1 MLNEARPKK
10 VVGEANSKSGVAPPS
25 PLDGE
30 IPGDPSDMSFLLRD
44 TIAVLDYESHVYI
57 TMLPYIA

>member
-25 PLDGE
+25 PLNGG
-30 IPGDPSDMSFLLRD
+30 IPGDPSDMSILTRD
-44 TIAVLDYESHVYI
+44 TIGMLNYESHVYV
-57 TMLPYIA
+57 TMLSCIL